1 MRAPGSPELQTRPP
15 ADVSARRSRLH
26 QLEAALDHIPY
37 GLCVYDARQRLVA
50 CNRRYVEIFA
60 LPSELAVPG
69 ASFATIMTNCAAAAI
84 TSADAESYVRERR
97 AAAVRNE
104 RSTSELHLADGRIIR
119 VVQEPTP
126 DGGWVATHE
135 DITERIQVGEELRRA
150 RSFLNLV
157 IESVPDAILVKNAS
171 NGQFAMVNHA
181 AEKLFGIHR
190 DEFIGKTAEDIYPA
204 EYHKIVA
211 KEDEALLKAGE
222 LFIDDH
228 TIEMRGRE
236 PRIIT
241 LTRKILRDG
250 ESSPQ
255 FMLAVMHDITERKR
269 AEQRIAH
276 MALHD
281 TLTDLPNRTAFNE
294 SLTAVL
300 ARADA
305 ALRFAVL
312 FVDLDRLKEVND
324 VFGHAAGDQLLRE
337 VSKRMRA
344 AASDVFIARLGGDEF
359 ALLTEMAG
367 DIAEV
372 GALAERLLCS
382 VQEDLEIQGAR
393 IRSGLSI
400 GVAMFPEDGRDSTT
414 LLANA
419 DAALYRAKAEGR
431 GVTRFFKSEMDTHLR
446 DRHVL
451 RHDLSCAIDRDEFMM
466 FYQPQAK
473 VTGEIVGFEA
483 LLRWSHPQRGMV
495 SPGTFIPLAEESRL
509 IARIGEW
516 ALRSACR
523 EAASW
528 PVPLGIAVNLSPG
541 QIHHGDLPALVHS
554 ILLETGLPARRLE
567 LEITEG
573 VLIADSA
580 RALSVLR
587 RLKAF
592 GIQITMD
599 DFGQGYSSLSYLQSF
614 PFDRIKIDRAFVSK
628 VTQNPQSAAI
638 VRAVLGLARG
648 LGLPVLAEGVETA
661 EELAFLAAEA
671 CDEVQGYLIGRPHP
685 IDVYAETVGRTGG
698 PAQAVPTRNTLSRAV

>member
-1 MRAPGSPELQTRPP
+1 LRVPSSSEVRTRAVGDE
-15 ADVSARRSRLH
+15 SRLR
-26 QLEAALDHIPY
+26 QVEAALDQMPY
-37 GLCVYDARQRLVA
+37 GLCVYDARQRLVT
-50 CNRRYVEIFA
+50 CNRRYAEIFA
-60 LPSELAVPG
+60 LPAEVAKPG
-69 ASFATIMTNCAAAAI
+69 ASLAAIMSNCAAAVV
-84 TSADAESYVRERR
+84 SCADAEVYVQERL
-97 AAAVRNE
+97 AAAERNA
-104 RSTSELHLADGRIIR
+104 RSTAELHLADGRIIR

-135 DITERIQVGEELRRA
+135 DITEHVQIGEDLRRA
-150 RSFLNLV
+150 RSFLSLV
-157 IESVPDAILVKNAS
+157 IESVPDAILVKDAS
-171 NGQFAMVNHA
+171 NGRFAMVNHA
-181 AEKLFGIHR
+181 AEKLFGLHR
-190 DEFIGKTAEDIYPA
+190 KEFIGKTAEDIYPA

-211 KEDEALLKAGE
+211 KEDAALLQAGE

-236 PRIIT
+236 SRIIT

-250 ESSPQ
+250 ESAPQ

-269 AEQRIAH
+269 AERRIAH

-294 SLTAVL
+294 RLAAVL

-305 ALRFAVL
+305 GLRFAVL

-337 VSKRMRA
+337 VAKRMRA
-344 AASDVFIARLGGDEF
+344 AAGDDFIARLGGDEF
-359 ALLTEMAG
+359 ALLTEN
-367 DIAEV
+367 AESHARV
-372 GALAERLLCS
+372 GALAERLLAS

-400 GVAMFPEDGRDSTT
+400 GVAMFPGDGRDSTV

-431 GVTRFFKSEMDTHLR
+431 GVIRFFKSEMDARLR

-451 RHDLSCAIDRDEFMM
+451 RHDLSTAISRGELMM
-466 FYQPQAK
+466 HYQPQAK
-473 VTGEIVGFEA
+473 VTGEVVSFEA
-483 LLRWSHPQRGMV
+483 LLRWRHPQRGMV
-495 SPGTFIPLAEESRL
+495 SPATFIPLAEESRL
-509 IARIGEW
+509 ISTIGEW

-523 EAASW
+523 EAAAW

-541 QIHHGDLPALVHS
+541 QFQHADLPALVHS

-671 CDEVQGYLIGRPHP
+671 CDEVQGYLIGRPCP
-685 IDVYAETVGRTGG
+685 IEDYAKILGRAGAPQQIISAG
-698 PAQAVPTRNTLSRAV
+698 NGLSRAG